1 MGERKLSQDPKK
13 YTYNSILMFHE
24 NADMDYYT
32 NYVKNV
38 LNVDDFIALTLEGD
52 KLTELDQLVYCG
64 GDTKTNN
71 LIVFLKDLY
80 NNLDTFC
87 LIKFRNEECIDEIHI
102 VDDTFNAVNL
112 FLHSLERSCPKGIVI
127 IKKIIEFCNN
137 VCIRLYTRNHRKRH
151 SYIINGKNKVFGEVM
166 EEIESDT

>member
-1 MGERKLSQDPKK
+1 MIMDILIKKHDLKKVNIEECFVEWGKEKLSQDPKK

-80 NNLDTFC
+80 NNLDIFC

-127 IKKIIEFCNN
+127 IKKN
-137 VCIRLYTRNHRKRH
+137 Y
-151 SYIINGKNKVFGEVM
+151 
-166 EEIESDT
+166 